1 MMKRPGDE
9 VAQGSK
15 DSKIF
20 EQLYGRESADLIDQ
34 VDGD

>member
-1 MMKRPGDE
+1 MMKRLGDE

-15 DSKIF
+15 DSKMF